1 MTPDELKE
9 KLTES
14 INSAMSYLYKFPES
28 IQYQV
33 KDSYFRYIEKNPD
46 KLLKL
51 NILWTKLNPNS
62 IQAHLQLGYAYY
74 MAGDLDNAL
83 KSALVVY
90 NMDMSS
96 FSNLIHIIEI
106 HKRRKNY
113 EEAIMLL
120 TKFCNNYPDNHRSYL
135 ALGELYEDMGDF
147 NKAKDQLET
156 ASLLEPNNNDIALR
170 LCNLETKFG
179 NFDIAINQLI
189 TLDKDPRKTTDE
201 KYEIYRALSFIYK
214 KLGQIKTS
222 IKYVEQMYELG
233 FL

>member
-1 MTPDELKE
+1 M
-9 KLTES
+9 
-14 INSAMSYLYKFPES
+14 
-28 IQYQV
+28 
-33 KDSYFRYIEKNPD
+33 
-46 KLLKL
+46 
-51 NILWTKLNPNS
+51 
-62 IQAHLQLGYAYY
+62 GYAYY

-120 TKFCNNYPDNHRSYL
+120 TKFCNNYPVNHRSYL

-201 KYEIYRALSFIYK
+201 KYEIYRALYHIYK

-233 FL
+233 FLWAWTKVEDAGALAWRYIEIGNIKAATIKINELKRKNVESTHGLIAQIFLADIYLFQKEY